1 MAEDTAAQSSSL
13 PYLHKVPCLLFCLQL
28 LLSSCSNIWLFTS
41 SLLIYQVNP
50 GTQKNKIPAP
60 VSCLGSL
67 TLPAVHGVIGM
78 VATLVSTP
86 YLGAWIDLTPRLTV
100 ATILCIVQSVAV
112 SLSSVLLAVYLHYQD
127 YLDSSQVLLGV
138 LVVNNDNDLRA
149 VMRMAVGQRPLLLC
163 LLLGWLCWQVL

>member
-1 MAEDTAAQSSSL
+1 MI
-13 PYLHKVPCLLFCLQL
+13 
-28 LLSSCSNIWLFTS
+28 SC
-41 SLLIYQVNP
+41 P
-50 GTQKNKIPAP
+50 
-60 VSCLGSL
+60 GSL

-127 YLDSSQVLLGV
+127 YLTNSQVLPRYSGAGKMTIIEGL
-138 LVVNNDNDLRA
+138 
-149 VMRMAVGQRPLLLC
+149 
-163 LLLGWLCWQVL
+163 